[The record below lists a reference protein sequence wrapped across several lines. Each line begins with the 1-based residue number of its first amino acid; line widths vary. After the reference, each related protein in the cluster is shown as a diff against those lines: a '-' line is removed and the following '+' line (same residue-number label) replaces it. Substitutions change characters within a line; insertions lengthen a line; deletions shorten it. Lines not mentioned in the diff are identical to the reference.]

1 MKACKTCGTEVPDNA
16 TSCPTCG
23 GPVGDP
29 VVTADGTQPTPQP
42 SPAEPPKKKHTGLK
56 VIAII
61 AGIIVA
67 IFIIASCNSACSQQ
81 ADSTKEDWP
90 TGPLAQMIPSM
101 DRKCASVIEGK
112 DNLSIRVSDRITKSD
127 YDSYVAECKE
137 WGYTIDPEE
146 NGDNYQAYNTK
157 GYQVN
162 VSFSNYSKEMSI
174 YLYTPKAD
182 GDLTWPTVGLATKI
196 PNPNKTKGNIST
208 DSSSSFS
215 AYVGEM
221 NKNEYEAYI
230 DKCVAAGFDVD
241 YDKYEKSYSAKNAQ
255 GFSLRVEYEGF
266 NTVYIAV
273 KAPDDNSASSGSSSS
288 SSSSSSSA
296 SSSGSS
302 SSSTS
307 PSADFK
313 KTMDDYE
320 KFVDSYIAFMKKY
333 NSSSNQ
339 TSLAADYAK
348 YISDYADLAAE
359 IEAIDEDSLSAADL
373 KYYTDVTTRVSK
385 KLIDASLE

>member
-29 VVTADGTQPTPQP
+29 VVAADGTQPTPQP
-42 SPAEPPKKKHTGLK
+42 SPAEPPKKKNTGLK

-101 DRKCASVIEGK
+101 DRKCAYVSEST
-112 DNLSIRVSDRITKSD
+112 DYLDIRVSDRITKSD

-137 WGYTIDPEE
+137 WGFTIDPEE
-146 NGDNYQAYNTK
+146 SADNYRAYNAK

-162 VSFSNYSKEMSI
+162 VSFSNYSKEMNI
-174 YLYTPKAD
+174 YLYAPKAD
-182 GDLTWPTVGLATKI
+182 GDLIWPTVGLATKI

-208 DSSSSFS
+208 DSSSNFS
-215 AYVGEM
+215 VYVGEM
-221 NKNEYEAYI
+221 SKDEYNAYI

-255 GFSLRVEYEGF
+255 GFSLRVEYKGF
-266 NTVYIAV
+266 NTVYISV
-273 KAPDDNSASSGSSSS
+273 KAPEDNSASSSS
-288 SSSSSSSA
+288 SSSSTTGSSA
-296 SSSGSS
+296 TSSSS

-339 TSLAADYAK
+339 ASLAADYAK
-348 YISDYADLAAE
+348 YISDYADLAAD

>member
-29 VVTADGTQPTPQP
+29 VVAADGTQPTPQP
-42 SPAEPPKKKHTGLK
+42 SPAEPPKKKRTGLK

-61 AGIIVA
+61 VGIIVA

-101 DRKCASVIEGK
+101 DRKCKWVSESK
-112 DNLSIRVSDRITKSD
+112 DSLSIDVVDRINKSD
-127 YDSYVAECKE
+127 YDNYVNKCKE
-137 WGYTIDPEE
+137 WGYTIEAEGDSDEYEAFNTEGYKLEVDFQDFNKKEIDIHLYAPKA
-146 NGDNYQAYNTK
+146 NGDL
-157 GYQVN
+157 V
-162 VSFSNYSKEMSI
+162 
-174 YLYTPKAD
+174 
-182 GDLTWPTVGLATKI
+182 WPTKGLATKV
-196 PNPNKTKGNIST
+196 PNPGKTKGKIVN
-208 DSSSSFS
+208 DSAKQFD

-221 NKNEYEAYI
+221 DKNAYNAYVE
-230 DKCVAAGFDVD
+230 KCIEAGFNID
-241 YDKYEKSYSAKNAQ
+241 YDKGDKVFTADNKA
-255 GFSLRVEYEGF
+255 GDSLRIQYEGF
-266 NTVYIAV
+266 NTISISIDVAED
-273 KAPDDNSASSGSSSS
+273 ASSSSSTSASSASSSS
-288 SSSSSSSA
+288 SS
-296 SSSGSS
+296 SS

-339 TSLAADYAK
+339 ASLAADYAK
-348 YISDYADLAAE
+348 YISDYADLAAD

>member
-1 MKACKTCGTEVPDNA
+1 M
-16 TSCPTCG
+16 S
-23 GPVGDP
+23 
-29 VVTADGTQPTPQP
+29 
-42 SPAEPPKKKHTGLK
+42 
-56 VIAII
+56 
-61 AGIIVA
+61 
-67 IFIIASCNSACSQQ
+67 
-81 ADSTKEDWP
+81 
-90 TGPLAQMIPSM
+90 
-101 DRKCASVIEGK
+101 K
-112 DNLSIRVSDRITKSD
+112 D
-127 YDSYVAECKE
+127 E
-137 WGYTIDPEE
+137 
-146 NGDNYQAYNTK
+146 YN
-157 GYQVN
+157 
-162 VSFSNYSKEMSI
+162 
-174 YLYTPKAD
+174 
-182 GDLTWPTVGLATKI
+182 
-196 PNPNKTKGNIST
+196 
-208 DSSSSFS
+208 
-215 AYVGEM
+215 
-221 NKNEYEAYI
+221 AYI

-273 KAPDDNSASSGSSSS
+273 KAPEDNSASSSS
-288 SSSSSSSA
+288 SSSSTTGSSA
-296 SSSGSS
+296 TSSSS

-339 TSLAADYAK
+339 ASLAADYAK
-348 YISDYADLAAE
+348 YISDYADLAAD

>member
-29 VVTADGTQPTPQP
+29 VVAADGTQPTPQP
-42 SPAEPPKKKHTGLK
+42 SPNEPPKKKHTGLK

-101 DRKCASVIEGK
+101 DRRCEWVSESA
-112 DNLSIRVSDRITKSD
+112 DHLSIRVTNRISKND
-127 YDSYVAECKE
+127 YDNYVKECKE
-137 WGYTIDPEE
+137 WGYTLETEEDSDSYTAFNSEGYEIEVDYWDISGSQIDI
-146 NGDNYQAYNTK
+146 D
-157 GYQVN
+157 
-162 VSFSNYSKEMSI
+162 
-174 YLYTPKAD
+174 LYAPKAT
-182 GDLTWPTVGLATKI
+182 GDLAWPTVGLATKL
-196 PNPNKTKGNIST
+196 PNPEKTKGSIAV
-208 DSSSSFS
+208 DSSSQFT

-221 NKNEYEAYI
+221 NKAAY
-230 DKCVAAGFDVD
+230 DAYVAKCIEKGFDTD
-241 YDKYEKSYSAKNAQ
+241 YSKNEKSFSAKNKQ
-255 GFSLRVEYEGF
+255 GDSLHLEYQGF
-266 NTVYIAV
+266 NTMYVSMYAA
-273 KAPDDNSASSGSSSS
+273 KDESSSS
-288 SSSSSSSA
+288 SGSSSSSSA
-296 SSSGSS
+296 SSSSSS

-307 PSADFK
+307 PSANFK

-339 TSLAADYAK
+339 ASLAADYAK
-348 YISDYADLAAE
+348 YISDYADLAAD

-385 KLIDASLE
+385 KLIDASL